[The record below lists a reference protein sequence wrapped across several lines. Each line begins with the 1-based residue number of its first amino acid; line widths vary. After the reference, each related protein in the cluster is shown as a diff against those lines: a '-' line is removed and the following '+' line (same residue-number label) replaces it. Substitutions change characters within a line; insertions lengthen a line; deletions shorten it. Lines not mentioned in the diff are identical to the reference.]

1 MVNKMSKTSG
11 KNMSRRMPW
20 KHAPAVLQI
29 EKKPLVRCQKILMI
43 RFELRTSSGVHR
55 PARAESP

>member
-1 MVNKMSKTSG
+1 MVNKMSFRSG
-11 KNMSRRMPW
+11 KYMSRRMPW
-20 KHAPAVLQI
+20 KHAPAVRI